1 MGFKTQKCAGKASFK
16 SKTVTQQ
23 ETQDK
28 VTGRVWVRE
37 SNAFL
42 QPIKCSSIRHSD
54 VDSQSQSDQQEHT
67 GSHWRKVVRSPPQA
81 LLPPLHSYCM
91 TSGMPAPCR
100 ACSVQ
105 LWPSPL
111 FPAPHLPIPQTRP
124 LRFLYQN
131 RHSRACNSQICSSG
145 GLTSTRYPGAEATLA
160 LSSFTLTPEGKRGHQ
175 ARTESQQ
182 ELFRCWRR
190 AFL

>member
-1 MGFKTQKCAGKASFK
+1 MQERPPSSPKRSLNKRPRTKSQAECGLGRAMHSYNLLSALQSDTQMW
-16 SKTVTQQ
+16 T
-23 ETQDK
+23 
-28 VTGRVWVRE
+28 
-37 SNAFL
+37 
-42 QPIKCSSIRHSD
+42 
-54 VDSQSQSDQQEHT
+54 SQSQSDQQEHT

-91 TSGMPAPCR
+91 TSGMPAPC
-100 ACSVQ
+100 
-105 LWPSPL
+105 
-111 FPAPHLPIPQTRP
+111 
-124 LRFLYQN
+124 
-131 RHSRACNSQICSSG
+131 RACNSQICSSG